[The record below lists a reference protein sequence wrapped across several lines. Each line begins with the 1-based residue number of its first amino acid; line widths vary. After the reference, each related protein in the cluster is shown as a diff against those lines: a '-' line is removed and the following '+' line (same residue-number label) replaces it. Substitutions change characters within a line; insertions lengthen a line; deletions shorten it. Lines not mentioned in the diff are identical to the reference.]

1 MGTDYIKLVLK
12 SFGLVKA
19 FKNWHVVIAMH
30 IQMVPRIN
38 SAAIIA
44 KIDSTEAVAAANKVT
59 KLLNANKVKTY
70 CVLPLKIDCATSMNQ
85 EELKKV
91 KIDIVFAVG
100 GDGTT
105 LRAFRTI
112 PGKAPLF
119 AINSG
124 GHRGILAEADTDSI
138 DDSIGAILAGKYFF
152 DSRIR
157 IQASTDKIVFP
168 PALNDILI
176 TRVNLTRVPLI
187 SIRLMGDEIKQRMD
201 GIIISTPTGSTGHSF
216 SFGGPVLHEGM
227 SCLILS
233 PIASVN
239 RMPQLVIPV
248 EEITIQSTYESHLI
262 IDGQETFNVGSDQP
276 INISRYSDD
285 ATFLR
290 LQKKGMRQ
298 LAKLGFSKLGF

>member
-1 MGTDYIKLVLK
+1 MT
-12 SFGLVKA
+12 
-19 FKNWHVVIAMH
+19 H
-30 IQMVPRIN
+30 
-38 SAAIIA
+38 
-44 KIDSTEAVAAANKVT
+44 
-59 KLLNANKVKTY
+59 
-70 CVLPLKIDCATSMNQ
+70 
-85 EELKKV
+85 EELKGV
-91 KIDIVFAVG
+91 KIDIVFAIG

-112 PGKAPLF
+112 QGRAPLV

-138 DDSIGAILAGKYFF
+138 DEASGAILRGKYFY

-157 IQASTDKIVFP
+157 IQATVGETVFP

-176 TRVNLTRVPLI
+176 TRVSLTRTPMI
-187 SIRLMGDEIKQRMD
+187 SIRVLGDEIKQRMD
-201 GIIISTPTGSTGHSF
+201 GIVISTPTGSTGHSF
-216 SFGGPVLHEGM
+216 SIGGPVLHEGM
-227 SCLILS
+227 SCLIIT

-248 EEITIQSTYESHLI
+248 EEITIQSTHESHMI
-262 IDGQETFNVGSDQP
+262 IDGQETFKVGPDQP
-276 INISRYSDD
+276 ISILRYSDD